1 MKKSNK
7 KLLIFAEVFFPPA
20 YLPRIRYFCSY
31 FLEKGWEIDLVTE
44 KSGNEE
50 YIPKGV
56 SVFAIDYYKNK
67 ENFFSKSE
75 WSVKFLINL
84 LWDHKG
90 RYFLKKSQAF
100 LKEKKYDIVFCSSSF
115 TFPLTTA
122 SAVADKMST
131 SLFVDL
137 RDIAEQSP
145 DDNHYIA
152 NKPPKIFGDLIINLY
167 KYVNIK
173 RRNKVL
179 RKATGVTSVSPWHVE
194 TLSKYNKNT
203 HLLYNGF
210 DETKFI
216 PEYIKS
222 EYFTISYFGRVYN
235 DQIRNPR
242 LLFEAI
248 ESLNKKGLISSQNTK
263 VRWFLDEN
271 SKKVIQH
278 VANDYSIDGFNEY
291 LDFIKPEDL
300 VNEMNRSSVLLT
312 LSNVSHKKRY
322 FGIMTTKFFEAIGV
336 NRPILCMPDN
346 NDNLSALIKEYNCGL
361 ISSDSAEIENYLLHN
376 FLVWKENGQTNGTI
390 NENIRMNFSRKK
402 GAEILEKTIFKCS
415 KKIKK

>member
-1 MKKSNK
+1 
-7 KLLIFAEVFFPPA
+7 
-20 YLPRIRYFCSY
+20 
-31 FLEKGWEIDLVTE
+31 
-44 KSGNEE
+44 
-50 YIPKGV
+50 
-56 SVFAIDYYKNK
+56 
-67 ENFFSKSE
+67 
-75 WSVKFLINL
+75 
-84 LWDHKG
+84 
-90 RYFLKKSQAF
+90 
-100 LKEKKYDIVFCSSSF
+100 
-115 TFPLTTA
+115 
-122 SAVADKMST
+122 MST

-222 EYFTISYFGRVYN
+222 EYFTISYFGRGYN

-248 ESLNKKGLISSQNTK
+248 ESLNKKGLISSQNSK

-402 GAEILEKTIFKCS
+402 GAEILEKQFLNAL
-415 KKIKK
+415 KK